1 MQKENGKF
9 LGEFPYYRG
18 KFPYLNKKIHH
29 FLPIYNYFCYLCV
42 ELINKNTC
50 QQDS

>member
-9 LGEFPYYRG
+9 LGEFPYYGG
-18 KFPYLNKKIHH
+18 KNPYLNKISIP
-29 FLPIYNYFCYLCV
+29 FLPIYNYFSYLCV
-42 ELINKNTC
+42 ELINKNTY